1 MALPHTQGLTETP
14 EGLDTATVDAAILGD
29 REAFESLVHHYGP
42 ALHRYARRMLADE
55 GDILEVVQDT
65 FVAAWRQ
72 LESFRGESSM
82 RTWLFA
88 ICSRKIVDSYRI
100 KRAQPIDDKLLDPL
114 VPSPEAGPFDSTS
127 NSAFLEALEEALGEL
142 PYRQRAAWTL
152 REVEMLTFVQIGKI
166 LRLTPDA
173 VRGHHHRARA
183 NLSERISWPST
194 KNSMLLGEQW
204 CRERISEARWVRRT

>member
-1 MALPHTQGLTETP
+1 MALPHTQGLAEAP
-14 EGLDTATVDAAILGD
+14 DGLDPATVEAAILGD
-29 REAFESLVHHYGP
+29 REAFESLVHYYGP

-65 FVAAWRQ
+65 FVAAWRR
-72 LESFRGESSM
+72 LDSFRGESSM

-114 VPSPEAGPFDSTS
+114 VPSPEAGPFDATS

-166 LRLTPDA
+166 LRLTPDS

-183 NLSERISWPST
+183 NLSERMT
-194 KNSMLLGEQW
+194 
-204 CRERISEARWVRRT
+204 RWR

>member
-1 MALPHTQGLTETP
+1 
-14 EGLDTATVDAAILGD
+14 LDTATVDAAILGD
-29 REAFESLVHHYGP
+29 REAFESLVHYYGP

-65 FVAAWRQ
+65 FVAAWRR
-72 LESFRGESSM
+72 LDSFRGESSM

-114 VPSPEAGPFDSTS
+114 VPSPEAGPFDTTS
-127 NSAFLEALEEALGEL
+127 NAAFLEALEEALHEL

-183 NLSERISWPST
+183 NLSERMT
-194 KNSMLLGEQW
+194 
-204 CRERISEARWVRRT
+204 RWR